1 MTTGETRGLFTLYG
15 DFRVFVLYSL
25 GRMLFHMSLLL
36 KGEEADG
43 LRIML
48 ASKDKL
54 GPKIFT
60 ELMHSGKFYQS
71 AKNCIIF
78 FYFESPLKRRLRL
91 KSFRKIFWFLFF
103 IFRPLWNSRLTA
115 WWPSNRTFFKIGIRV
130 GQRSNL
136 TFIGGKHFSEQRF
149 IFSKAAYI

>member
-1 MTTGETRGLFTLYG
+1 MIFIFPLSDQSLFNNHKKKFSKNIYRTDWVIKIPSVLLFQSKHDYTGETRGLFTLYG

-54 GPKIFT
+54 GPKIFA
-60 ELMHSGKFYQS
+60 ELMHSGKLLSICKKLHYFFLFWEPFEKK
-71 AKNCIIF
+71 AKIKVFSKNFLVFI
-78 FYFESPLKRRLRL
+78 FYF
-91 KSFRKIFWFLFF
+91 
-103 IFRPLWNSRLTA
+103 
-115 WWPSNRTFFKIGIRV
+115 
-130 GQRSNL
+130 
-136 TFIGGKHFSEQRF
+136 
-149 IFSKAAYI
+149 

>member
-1 MTTGETRGLFTLYG
+1 MTIGETRGLFTLYG

-54 GPKIFT
+54 GPKI
-60 ELMHSGKFYQS
+60 HS
-71 AKNCIIF
+71 AHC
-78 FYFESPLKRRLRL
+78 
-91 KSFRKIFWFLFF
+91 
-103 IFRPLWNSRLTA
+103 
-115 WWPSNRTFFKIGIRV
+115 FKIHEKV
-130 GQRSNL
+130 QFWEDVL
-136 TFIGGKHFSEQRF
+136 FV
-149 IFSKAAYI
+149 SKAKFNV

>member
-54 GPKIFT
+54 GPKIHSAQCFKIIEIVQFWGV
-60 ELMHSGKFYQS
+60 ELFASKAIFNQS
-71 AKNCIIF
+71 HNF
-78 FYFESPLKRRLRL
+78 DS
-91 KSFRKIFWFLFF
+91 
-103 IFRPLWNSRLTA
+103 
-115 WWPSNRTFFKIGIRV
+115 TFF
-130 GQRSNL
+130 
-136 TFIGGKHFSEQRF
+136 F
-149 IFSKAAYI
+149 

>member
-60 ELMHSGKFYQS
+60 ELMHSGKLLS
-71 AKNCIIF
+71 IRKKLH
-78 FYFESPLKRRLRL
+78 YF
-91 KSFRKIFWFLFF
+91 FLF
-103 IFRPLWNSRLTA
+103 
-115 WWPSNRTFFKIGIRV
+115 
-130 GQRSNL
+130 
-136 TFIGGKHFSEQRF
+136 
-149 IFSKAAYI
+149 

>member
-1 MTTGETRGLFTLYG
+1 MADGDRSVFSHFYG

-60 ELMHSGKFYQS
+60 ELMHSGKLLS
-71 AKNCIIF
+71 ICKKLH
-78 FYFESPLKRRLRL
+78 YF
-91 KSFRKIFWFLFF
+91 FLF
-103 IFRPLWNSRLTA
+103 
-115 WWPSNRTFFKIGIRV
+115 
-130 GQRSNL
+130 
-136 TFIGGKHFSEQRF
+136 
-149 IFSKAAYI
+149 